1 MDKVRETDLA
11 DGSGENLIRATRGL
25 NRLNRGQGYPL
36 SIIMEE
42 LLDLRRL
49 KVKSDV

>member
-1 MDKVRETDLA
+1 MEIVREMDLI
-11 DGSGENLIRATRGL
+11 DGRRENLIRATRGL

-49 KVKSDV
+49 KL